1 VNKTLT
7 AFGVVA
13 LFAVGFLL
21 LGMFV
26 DIQVILKYDYTP
38 ISFTFTFLL
47 VGVLVGVLL
56 AFKMSKRNNSLTP
69 LSKKIA

>member
-1 VNKTLT
+1 MNKTPA

-26 DIQVILKYDYTP
+26 DIQVILRYDYTP

-47 VGVLVGVLL
+47 VGVLVGVSF
-56 AFKMSKRNNSLTP
+56 AFKMLKHNNSLTS

>member
-1 VNKTLT
+1 MNKTLT
-7 AFGVVA
+7 VFGVVA

-56 AFKMSKRNNSLTP
+56 AFKISRHNNSLTT

>member
-1 VNKTLT
+1 MNKTLT
-7 AFGVVA
+7 AFSVVA

-56 AFKMSKRNNSLTP
+56 VFKMSRHNNSLTP
-69 LSKKIA
+69 LSKKIT